1 MTGAAMAGRPSSMDA
16 AGTDGSCLEGAVE
29 VSWRLPEEP
38 CGVSMSMKLFD
49 PAAGSGLSVL
59 SSAAAAQSVAPV
71 CSLRLATVCR
81 LLCLAGLCISSYLA
95 WTALQMQPVFGCG
108 SGGIV
113 DCSHVLNSRWSKV
126 GGMPVSIPA
135 VGLYGSLLAL
145 LSFVRRPAPLALQK
159 SLWAAL
165 AFGFLAAGLAAVWF
179 ISIQLG
185 VLRHIC
191 PWCMAA
197 HTCSLILAGIAL
209 GSGHINRAVRKTS
222 IAGAFLA
229 VGLLAGIQLSAEE
242 APTFEEIEPAYAQQ
256 PAAAEEFS
264 PGPSEEFAPPSGAEE
279 FAPPASGSVPA
290 EEFAPPAESFDPPA
304 VSGSQASLVA
314 PVLFSLRPV
323 QLVLRSVLPM
333 TSNADEKV
341 QADGNSKSEAVG
353 DSAPQESAPPSEPR
367 RITIAGA
374 SNPITLQPK
383 FWPMVG
389 ADTAEYIFV
398 EMFDYTC
405 PHCRENHDAVK
416 AVVEQFGGKVSVV
429 TLPVPLERA
438 CNRYASGGGHVGAC
452 ELSRLAVAV
461 WLCDSQKFA
470 EFHDWMMDSARTPAV
485 ARKRADELVGRD
497 ALQARLDSGEA
508 AGYVDR
514 HVTLYQKAGAGSV
527 PKLLFSTSSTNGKVQ
542 KEWLRAKIGK
552 ELQKVAVR

>member
-1 MTGAAMAGRPSSMDA
+1 
-16 AGTDGSCLEGAVE
+16 
-29 VSWRLPEEP
+29 
-38 CGVSMSMKLFD
+38 MSMKLFD
-49 PAAGSGLSVL
+49 PAAGPDLSVF
-59 SSAAAAQSVAPV
+59 SSVPGSQAAAPL
-71 CSLRLATVCR
+71 CSARLAAICR
-81 LLCLAGLCISSYLA
+81 LLCLAGLCISGYLA

-135 VGLYGSLLAL
+135 VALYGSLLAL
-145 LSFVRRPAPLALQK
+145 LSFVRRPAPVALQQ

-209 GSGHINRAVRKTS
+209 GTGHINRAVRTNS
-222 IAGAFLA
+222 IAGAILA
-229 VGLLAGIQLSAEE
+229 VGLLAGMQLSAEE
-242 APTFEEIEPAYAQQ
+242 APTFEEIEPAYVQQ
-256 PAAAEEFS
+256 PAAAAEEFS
-264 PGPSEEFAPPSGAEE
+264 PAAEEAFVPPSGAEE
-279 FAPPASGSVPA
+279 FGPPSSGSVPA
-290 EEFAPPAESFDPPA
+290 EEFAPPAESFDPPSA
-304 VSGSQASLVA
+304 ASGSQASLIA
-314 PVLFSLRPV
+314 PLLFSLQSTQFV
-323 QLVLRSVLPM
+323 YSVLPP
-333 TSNADEKV
+333 SAASDERV
-341 QADGNSKSEAVG
+341 QAG
-353 DSAPQESAPPSEPR
+353 DSSKLGDAAGAVQKETAAPSEPR

-374 SNPITLQPK
+374 SNPITLQPR
-383 FWPMVG
+383 FWPMIG

-429 TLPVPLERA
+429 TLPVPLERS
-438 CNRYASGGGHVGAC
+438 CNRYASGGGHAGAC

-461 WLCDSQKFA
+461 WLCDPQKFA
-470 EFHDWMMDSARTPAV
+470 EFHDWMMDSSRTPET
-485 ARKRADELVGRD
+485 ARRRAQELVGRD
-497 ALQARLDSGEA
+497 ALQAKLDSGEP